1 MNNTTHHFKKKMT
14 NESEISHSIPSG
26 NTDEQNLSVLL
37 KQYISVQS
45 NISDLKS
52 QIKELNGTSKQ
63 IETKILQI
71 MNTNNLQNI
80 DTQNSIIQI
89 KTTTVKKNI
98 NQKILTHYFGTTLNI
113 SPNVIKQFVDQLPS
127 KTVQSLSIKIK

>member
-1 MNNTTHHFKKKMT
+1 MNNTTHQPKKKM
-14 NESEISHSIPSG
+14 NDPEPSHSISTG
-26 NTDEQNLSVLL
+26 HGDEQNLSVLL
-37 KQYISVQS
+37 KQYISVQT

-52 QIKELNGTSKQ
+52 QIKDLNGTSKN

-71 MNTNNLQNI
+71 MNNNNLQNI

-98 NQKILTHYFGTTLNI
+98 NQKILTQYFGANLNI
-113 SPNVIKQFVDQLPS
+113 PPTAIKQFMDQLPY